1 MQIGQKVNL
10 LIAAGLISTTLA
22 ADETPATRT
31 AELVAQDRQAVKQ
44 AELQAALTQN
54 PALANLAQQIVKQ
67 VRK

>member
-10 LIAAGLISTTLA
+10 LIAVGLISATLA
-22 ADETPATRT
+22 ADENPATRT
-31 AELVAQDRQAVKQ
+31 AELVAQDRQAAKQ

-67 VRK
+67 VKK